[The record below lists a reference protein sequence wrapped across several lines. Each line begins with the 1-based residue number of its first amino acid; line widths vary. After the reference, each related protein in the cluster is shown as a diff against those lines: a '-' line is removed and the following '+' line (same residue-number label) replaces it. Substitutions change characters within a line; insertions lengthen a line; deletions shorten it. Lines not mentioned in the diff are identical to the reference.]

1 MKNPETFQEQL
12 KPPLQQSAPRAWE
25 FSDNDEEEEEEEE
38 EPAKPVSATRKQKRK
53 DEEVVMIEGEE
64 HTCSCFLLK
73 KT

>member
-1 MKNPETFQEQL
+1 MKNPDTFQEQL
-12 KPPLQQSAPRAWE
+12 KPPLQQTAPKAWE
-25 FSDNDEEEEEEEE
+25 FSDNEEEEEQLQ
-38 EPAKPVSATRKQKRK
+38 PSKPVSASRNKRKK

>member
-12 KPPLQQSAPRAWE
+12 KPPLQQSAPKAWE
-25 FSDNDEEEEEEEE
+25 FSDDEEEEEEEIQ
-38 EPAKPVSATRKQKRK
+38 PSKPVSATKSKKKK